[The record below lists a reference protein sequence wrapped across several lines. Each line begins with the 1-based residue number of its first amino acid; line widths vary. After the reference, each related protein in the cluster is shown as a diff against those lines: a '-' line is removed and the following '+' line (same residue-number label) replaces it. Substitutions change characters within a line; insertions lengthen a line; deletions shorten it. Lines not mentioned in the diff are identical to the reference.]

1 MRPGC
6 GAGTIRGHPILQRG
20 TEPTPTMADRRDKP
34 PILRVL
40 VLLVALVSTALA
52 LAALSPQRAPE
63 AAPTA
68 PSTVATSPAATTA
81 RP

>member
-1 MRPGC
+1 
-6 GAGTIRGHPILQRG
+6 
-20 TEPTPTMADRRDKP
+20 MADRRDKP

-52 LAALSPQRAPE
+52 LAALSPQRTEAP
-63 AAPTA
+63 AL
-68 PSTVATSPAATTA
+68 SPAAPAGGNAATSTDPA

>member
-1 MRPGC
+1 MSR
-6 GAGTIRGHPILQRG
+6 HPSPMPC

-34 PILRVL
+34 PIFRIL

-52 LAALSPQRAPE
+52 LAALSPQGPE
-63 AAPTA
+63 AAPAA
-68 PSTVATSPAATTA
+68 PGADADPAPAPTT